1 MLVLYVLLVLSP
13 KFSEAICCAN
23 DFDQA
28 QARTFKQ
35 IARIVEASPLLAG
48 DALILRDRIEF
59 AGTKS
64 TILAIASDAAGSAGS
79 NAAIVVFDE
88 LWGFVSEKSR
98 RLWDEAVPPPT
109 RRIACRLTVSY
120 AGYLD
125 ESQLLLSLYQRGM
138 AGKLIGE
145 ELYATD
151 DGLLCAW
158 HTKPVAPWQDK
169 SWLDSMRATCRPAA
183 FLRLACNQW
192 VASESSFLEEEWI
205 AACTDPAHRPMSADL
220 KLPIWLGLDAS
231 TRKDS
236 TAIVACTWDRAAKRV
251 VLVGHRIFVPTK
263 DSPIDF
269 ELVEETVIN
278 LRRQYDVVC
287 CLFDPYQF
295 ASSAQRLT
303 RAGVFMREFPQT
315 IDRLTAASQ
324 NLFDLFKSGGIVIYD
339 DPDIKLALQRS
350 VAKEGSRGW
359 KITKSVA
366 SHRIDVVVA
375 LAQAALAAVQ
385 AGEEPESAGIIV
397 TVGVMDAPVR
407 DRWSASNY
415 YDGGMSIY
423 GSGGGGS
430 VDSDAGFVA
439 WTPKNGGW

>member
-1 MLVLYVLLVLSP
+1 
-13 KFSEAICCAN
+13 
-23 DFDQA
+23 
-28 QARTFKQ
+28 
-35 IARIVEASPLLAG
+35 
-48 DALILRDRIEF
+48 
-59 AGTKS
+59 
-64 TILAIASDAAGSAGS
+64 
-79 NAAIVVFDE
+79 
-88 LWGFVSEKSR
+88 
-98 RLWDEAVPPPT
+98 
-109 RRIACRLTVSY
+109 
-120 AGYLD
+120 
-125 ESQLLLSLYQRGM
+125 
-138 AGKLIGE
+138 
-145 ELYATD
+145 
-151 DGLLCAW
+151 LCAW